1 MWPAS
6 GVRRGPPRADEFRR
20 FDLNYRVPLT
30 TNVVPFS
37 RVAILGT
44 GLIGGSFGLALRKH
58 FPDVSIVGYDR
69 AEILQAALTRGAV
82 RESAA
87 DLASAVRGADLVY
100 IALPIGATIEALPA
114 IAAAANDGALVTD
127 TGSTKVVICRAAQ
140 HSPMRASSFLGG
152 HPMAG
157 KETSGIARAD
167 ADLFRGAR
175 YALIGSEHDSDP
187 RVQQFAALVRTLG
200 AEPVWCD
207 AETHDWAVGIV
218 SHLPQLLAVAL
229 ARVVQDET
237 DETGLP
243 LSLAGPGLHDM
254 LRLAGSPYGLWRD
267 VAHTNTE
274 NIARAL
280 DRLEQAVEYLRT
292 RLTSK
297 ELEQEFL
304 AANELYKQLRKT
316 E

>member
-1 MWPAS
+1 
-6 GVRRGPPRADEFRR
+6 
-20 FDLNYRVPLT
+20 VPST
-30 TNVVPFS
+30 SAVPFS

-44 GLIGGSFGLALRKH
+44 GLIGGSFALALRKH
-58 FPDVSIVGYDR
+58 FPDISIVGFDR
-69 AEILQAALTRGAV
+69 AEILQEALTRGAV
-82 RESAA
+82 RETAR
-87 DLASAVRGADLVY
+87 DLAAAVRGADLVY
-100 IALPIGATIEALPA
+100 VALPIGATIEALPA
-114 IAAAANDGALVTD
+114 IAAAAKDGALVTD
-127 TGSTKVVICRAAQ
+127 TGSTKAMICRAAKTAFAGGA
-140 HSPMRASSFLGG
+140 RFLGG

-167 ADLFRGAR
+167 AELFSGAR
-175 YALIGSEHDSDP
+175 YALMGLENDPDP
-187 RVQQFAALVRTLG
+187 RMDGFAALVRELG
-200 AEPVWCD
+200 AEPVWTD

-218 SHLPQLLAVAL
+218 SHLPQFLAVAL

-243 LSLAGPGLHDM
+243 LSLSGPGLQDM
-254 LRLAGSPYGLWRD
+254 LRLAGSPYSVWRD

-304 AANELYKQLRKT
+304 VANELYKQLKKA

>member
-1 MWPAS
+1 MPSTSA
-6 GVRRGPPRADEFRR
+6 
-20 FDLNYRVPLT
+20 
-30 TNVVPFS
+30 VPFS

-58 FPDVSIVGYDR
+58 FPDISIVGFDR
-69 AEILQAALTRGAV
+69 AETLQTALARGAV
-82 RESAA
+82 QETAR
-87 DLASAVRGADLVY
+87 DLASAVRGADLVCV
-100 IALPIGATIEALPA
+100 ALPIGATIEALRA
-114 IAAAANDGALVTD
+114 IAAAAKDGALVTD
-127 TGSTKVVICRAAQ
+127 TGSTKATICRAAKTAFAGGA
-140 HSPMRASSFLGG
+140 RFLGG

-167 ADLFRGAR
+167 AKLFSGAR
-175 YALIGSEHDSDP
+175 YALIGLESDP
-187 RVQQFAALVRTLG
+187 DPRTHGLAALVRELG
-200 AEPVWCD
+200 AEPVWTD

-243 LSLAGPGLHDM
+243 LSLSGPGLQDM
-254 LRLAGSPYGLWRD
+254 LRLAGSPYSVWRD

-274 NIARAL
+274 NITRAL
-280 DRLEQAVEYLRT
+280 DRLGQAVEYLRT

-304 AANELYKQLRKT
+304 VANELYKQLKKP

>member
-1 MWPAS
+1 
-6 GVRRGPPRADEFRR
+6 
-20 FDLNYRVPLT
+20 VPST
-30 TNVVPFS
+30 TSAVPFS

-58 FPDVSIVGYDR
+58 FPDISIAGYDR
-69 AEILQAALTRGAV
+69 SEILQAALARAAV
-82 RESAA
+82 QETAR
-87 DLASAVRGADLVY
+87 DLAQAVRGADLVY

-114 IAAAANDGALVTD
+114 IAAAAKEGALVTD
-127 TGSTKVVICRAAQ
+127 TGSTKAVICRAAKTAFAGGA
-140 HSPMRASSFLGG
+140 RFLGG

-167 ADLFRGAR
+167 AELFCGAR
-175 YALIGSEHDSDP
+175 YALIGLEGDPDP
-187 RVQQFAALVRTLG
+187 RVQRFASLVCALG

-207 AETHDWAVGIV
+207 ADTHDWAVGIV

-229 ARVVQDET
+229 ARLVQDET

-243 LSLAGPGLHDM
+243 LSLSGPGLQDT
-254 LRLAGSPYGLWRD
+254 LRLAGSPYGVWRD
-267 VAHTNTE
+267 VAHTNTD

-280 DRLEQAVEYLRT
+280 DRMEQAVEYLRT

-304 AANELYKQLRKT
+304 AANELYKQLKKPD
-316 E
+316 

>member
-1 MWPAS
+1 
-6 GVRRGPPRADEFRR
+6 
-20 FDLNYRVPLT
+20 VPS
-30 TNVVPFS
+30 TNSAVPFS

-58 FPDVSIVGYDR
+58 LPDISIVGFDR
-69 AEILQAALTRGAV
+69 AETLQAAVACGAV
-82 RESAA
+82 REVAP
-87 DLASAVRGADLVY
+87 DLASAVRDADLVY
-100 IALPIGATIEALPA
+100 VALPIGATIGALSA
-114 IAAAANDGALVTD
+114 IAAGAKDGALVTD
-127 TGSTKVVICRAAQ
+127 TGSTKAVICRAAKNAFVGGV
-140 HSPMRASSFLGG
+140 RFLGG

-167 ADLFRGAR
+167 ANLFSGAR
-175 YALIGSEHDSDP
+175 YALIGSEHDPDP
-187 RVQQFAALVRTLG
+187 RLQGFAALVRALG
-200 AEPVWCD
+200 ADPVWCD

-218 SHLPQLLAVAL
+218 SHLPQLLSVAL

-243 LSLAGPGLHDM
+243 LSLSGPGLQDM

-280 DRLEQAVEYLRT
+280 DRLEQAVEHLRT

-304 AANELYKQLRKT
+304 AANELYKRLKKAV
-316 E
+316 

>member
-1 MWPAS
+1 
-6 GVRRGPPRADEFRR
+6 
-20 FDLNYRVPLT
+20 VPST
-30 TNVVPFS
+30 TNAVPFS

-58 FPDVSIVGYDR
+58 FPDISIVGYDR
-69 AEILQAALTRGAV
+69 AEILQAALARGAV
-82 RESAA
+82 REAA
-87 DLASAVRGADLVY
+87 GDLASAVRGAELVY

-114 IAAAANDGALVTD
+114 IAAAAGGDALLTD
-127 TGSTKVVICRAAQ
+127 TGSTKAAICRAAK
-140 HSPMRASSFLGG
+140 HAFVGGARFLGG

-167 ADLFRGAR
+167 ADLFSGAR
-175 YALIGSEHDSDP
+175 YALICSEDDPDP
-187 RVQQFAALVRTLG
+187 RVVRFHALVRALG

-207 AETHDWAVGIV
+207 ADTHDWAVGIV

-229 ARVVQDET
+229 ARVVRDET

-243 LSLAGPGLHDM
+243 LSLAGPGSQDM
-254 LRLAGSPYGLWRD
+254 LRLAGSPYGVWRD
-267 VAHTNTE
+267 VAHTNTD

-297 ELEQEFL
+297 ELEQEFKI
-304 AANELYKQLRKT
+304 ANELYKQLKKPD
-316 E
+316 

>member
-1 MWPAS
+1 
-6 GVRRGPPRADEFRR
+6 
-20 FDLNYRVPLT
+20 
-30 TNVVPFS
+30 
-37 RVAILGT
+37 
-44 GLIGGSFGLALRKH
+44 
-58 FPDVSIVGYDR
+58 VGFDR
-69 AEILQAALTRGAV
+69 AEILQAALARGAV
-82 RESAA
+82 LEAA
-87 DLASAVRGADLVY
+87 HDLAAAARGADLLYV
-100 IALPIGATIEALPA
+100 ALPIAATVEALPA
-114 IAAAANDGALVTD
+114 IAAAAKDGALVTD
-127 TGSTKVVICRAAQ
+127 TGSTKAVICRAAKNTFTGAA
-140 HSPMRASSFLGG
+140 RFLGG

-167 ADLFRGAR
+167 ANLFSGAR
-175 YALIGSEHDSDP
+175 YALVGLEGDPDP
-187 RVQQFAALVRTLG
+187 RVQGFASLLRVLG

-207 AETHDWAVGIV
+207 ADTHDWAVGIV
-218 SHLPQLLAVAL
+218 SHLPQLAAVAL

-243 LSLAGPGLHDM
+243 LSLSGQGLQDM

-267 VAHTNTE
+267 VAHSNTE

-304 AANELYKQLRKT
+304 AANELYKRLQKA

>member
-1 MWPAS
+1 
-6 GVRRGPPRADEFRR
+6 
-20 FDLNYRVPLT
+20 VPLT
-30 TNVVPFS
+30 NSAVPFS

-58 FPDVSIVGYDR
+58 FPDISIVGFDR
-69 AEILQAALTRGAV
+69 EETAKAALARGAV
-82 RESAA
+82 RETAP
-87 DLASAVRGADLVY
+87 DLAAAVRGADLVY
-100 IALPIGATIEALPA
+100 VALPIGATVEALPA
-114 IAAAANDGALVTD
+114 IAAAAKDGALVTD
-127 TGSTKVVICRAAQ
+127 TGSTKATICRAAKTAFVGGA
-140 HSPMRASSFLGG
+140 RFLGG

-157 KETSGIARAD
+157 RETSGIARAD
-167 ADLFRGAR
+167 AELFSGAR
-175 YALIGSEHDSDP
+175 HALIGLESDP
-187 RVQQFAALVRTLG
+187 DPRMHGFAALVRELG
-200 AEPVWCD
+200 AEPVWTD

-243 LSLAGPGLHDM
+243 LSLSGPGLQDM
-254 LRLAGSPYGLWRD
+254 LRLAGSPYSVWRD

-304 AANELYKQLRKT
+304 VANQLYRQLKKA

>member
-1 MWPAS
+1 
-6 GVRRGPPRADEFRR
+6 
-20 FDLNYRVPLT
+20 
-30 TNVVPFS
+30 
-37 RVAILGT
+37 VAILGT
-44 GLIGGSFGLALRKH
+44 GLIGGSFGLAMRKH
-58 FPDVSIVGYDR
+58 FPDISVVGFDR
-69 AEILQAALTRGAV
+69 AETIAAALARGAV
-82 RESAA
+82 REAA
-87 DLASAVRGADLVY
+87 PDLASAVRGADLVY

-114 IAAAANDGALVTD
+114 IAGAAKDGALVTD
-127 TGSTKVVICRAAQ
+127 TGSTKAVICRAAQ
-140 HSPMRASSFLGG
+140 HSRARKSRFLGG

-167 ADLFRGAR
+167 ANLFSGTR
-175 YALIGSEHDSDP
+175 YALIGSGYDSDP
-187 RVQQFAALVRTLG
+187 RVQGFTALVRTLG

-243 LSLAGPGLHDM
+243 LSLSGPGLRDM

-267 VAHTNTE
+267 VAHTNTD
-274 NIARAL
+274 NIARAM
-280 DRLEQAVEYLRT
+280 DRLEQAVEYLRS

-297 ELEQEFL
+297 DLEQEFL
-304 AANELYKQLRKT
+304 AANELYKRLKKA

>member
-1 MWPAS
+1 
-6 GVRRGPPRADEFRR
+6 
-20 FDLNYRVPLT
+20 
-30 TNVVPFS
+30 
-37 RVAILGT
+37 
-44 GLIGGSFGLALRKH
+44 
-58 FPDVSIVGYDR
+58 
-69 AEILQAALTRGAV
+69 
-82 RESAA
+82 
-87 DLASAVRGADLVY
+87 
-100 IALPIGATIEALPA
+100 
-114 IAAAANDGALVTD
+114 
-127 TGSTKVVICRAAQ
+127 
-140 HSPMRASSFLGG
+140 
-152 HPMAG
+152 MAG

-167 ADLFRGAR
+167 AELFSGAR
-175 YALIGSEHDSDP
+175 YALIGLESDP
-187 RVQQFAALVRTLG
+187 DPRMHGFAALVRELG
-200 AEPVWCD
+200 AEPVWTD

-243 LSLAGPGLHDM
+243 LSLSGPGLQDM
-254 LRLAGSPYGLWRD
+254 LRLAGSPYSVWRD

-304 AANELYKQLRKT
+304 AANELYKRLQKA